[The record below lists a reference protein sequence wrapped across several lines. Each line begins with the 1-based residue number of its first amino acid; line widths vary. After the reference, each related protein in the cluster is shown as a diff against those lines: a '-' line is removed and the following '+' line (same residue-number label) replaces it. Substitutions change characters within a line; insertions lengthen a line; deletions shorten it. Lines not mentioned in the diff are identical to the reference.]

1 MKFKMTSPWY
11 LIILFMLL
19 KLTIHFLTNTNYELQ
34 RDAYLYLAMGYHPD
48 LGYMSVPPSIAFL
61 GAFMRLIF
69 GDSVFAVR
77 LAPALAGAFSV
88 MLVGMFVR
96 ELGGKSWAIVIGCMA
111 FITSPAFLRSNTLF
125 QPVTFNQFYWLL
137 SAYFLLRLIN
147 KQEPRYWL
155 IIFSLW
161 GLAFL
166 NKYSIVFFAFSVVL
180 AFMIIQKRELI
191 LNKYFA
197 AGTAIGFLIV
207 LPNLIWQYAHNW
219 PVVHHM
225 LDLQASQLVHVR
237 IIDFLYMQIL
247 MNFPQVFIW
256 LPGLIYF
263 AFLKEKGTGRLFA
276 VAYLILIATFLILR
290 GKAYYTLGIYP
301 VFFAGGAV
309 AIELWSRRAAILK
322 YLAVPVM
329 VLLLL
334 PILPFGLPVLKPGPM
349 VVYDESV
356 ESIGFGEVLRW
367 EDGQI
372 HSLPQ
377 DYADMIAWEELA
389 GIVINT
395 YQQLSPEEQPQTC
408 IFTENYGEAGAIKYF
423 GKKYHLPEPVSFND
437 SFIFWAPD
445 TVRLN
450 NLIYVNDDTS
460 DVNYFFTEVT
470 RVGQITN
477 PYARESGLPV
487 FLCRGPRNQ
496 FEEFYHR
503 KVTELKAVYR
513 RD

>member
-1 MKFKMTSPWY
+1 
-11 LIILFMLL
+11 
-19 KLTIHFLTNTNYELQ
+19 
-34 RDAYLYLAMGYHPD
+34 
-48 LGYMSVPPSIAFL
+48 
-61 GAFMRLIF
+61 
-69 GDSVFAVR
+69 
-77 LAPALAGAFSV
+77 
-88 MLVGMFVR
+88 
-96 ELGGKSWAIVIGCMA
+96 
-111 FITSPAFLRSNTLF
+111 
-125 QPVTFNQFYWLL
+125 
-137 SAYFLLRLIN
+137 
-147 KQEPRYWL
+147 
-155 IIFSLW
+155 
-161 GLAFL
+161 
-166 NKYSIVFFAFSVVL
+166 
-180 AFMIIQKRELI
+180 
-191 LNKYFA
+191 
-197 AGTAIGFLIV
+197 
-207 LPNLIWQYAHNW
+207 
-219 PVVHHM
+219 
-225 LDLQASQLVHVR
+225 
-237 IIDFLYMQIL
+237 
-247 MNFPQVFIW
+247 
-256 LPGLIYF
+256 
-263 AFLKEKGTGRLFA
+263 
-276 VAYLILIATFLILR
+276 
-290 GKAYYTLGIYP
+290 
-301 VFFAGGAV
+301 
-309 AIELWSRRAAILK
+309 
-322 YLAVPVM
+322 M

>member
-1 MKFKMTSPWY
+1 
-11 LIILFMLL
+11 MLL
-19 KLTIHFLTNTNYELQ
+19 KLMVHFLTNTNYELQ

-48 LGYMSVPPSIAFL
+48 LGYMSVPPSIAFI

-77 LAPALAGAFSV
+77 LAPALVGAFSV
-88 MLVGMFVR
+88 MLIGMLIR
-96 ELGGKSWAIVIGCMA
+96 ELGGKGWAIAIGCMA

-137 SAYFLLRLIN
+137 SAYFLLRLIK
-147 KQEPRYWL
+147 KQEPRYWV
-155 IIFSLW
+155 IIFSIW

-166 NKYSIVFFAFSVVL
+166 NKYSIVFFAFSIVL
-180 AFMIIQKRELI
+180 AFIIMRKRELI

-197 AGTAIGFLIV
+197 AGIAIGFFIV
-207 LPNLIWQYAHNW
+207 LPNLIWQYSHNW

-247 MNFPQVFIW
+247 MNFPQLFVWVSGLVFFMI
-256 LPGLIYF
+256 
-263 AFLKEKGTGRLFA
+263 LKEGSTGRLFA
-276 VAYLILIATFLILR
+276 YAYFILMLTFLILR

-309 AIELWSRRAAILK
+309 AIELWSRRAVILK
-322 YLAVPVM
+322 SLAIPVM
-329 VLLLL
+329 VVLLL
-334 PILPFGLPVLKPGPM
+334 PILPFGLPMLKPGPM
-349 VVYDESV
+349 VIYDKSV
-356 ESIGFGEVLRW
+356 ESIGLGEVLRW

-377 DYADMIAWEELA
+377 DYADMVAWEELA

-395 YQQLSPEEQPQTC
+395 YQQLSPEEQKQTG
-408 IFTENYGEAGAIKYF
+408 IFAENYGEAGAIKYF
-423 GKKYHLPEPVSFND
+423 GKKYQLPEPISFSD
-437 SFIFWAPD
+437 SFLFWAPD
-445 TVRLN
+445 SVRSKT
-450 NLIYVNDDTS
+450 LIYVNDDSS
-460 DVNYFFTEVT
+460 DVNYFFEQVIK
-470 RVGQITN
+470 VGQIEN
-477 PYARESGLPV
+477 PYARESGMPV
-487 FLCRGPRNQ
+487 YLCRGARNQ
-496 FEEFYHR
+496 FGEFYHQ

-513 RD
+513 RE